1 VILNVVGLHARKPLD
16 LSGGSVGT
24 SFGYPAGL
32 LIIYGGNGELNL
44 TGKADSYGIV
54 YAPNA
59 AARLSGEADWFG
71 ALVVKTLDSSGN
83 SIHYDRSL
91 SAMGN

>member
-1 VILNVVGLHARKPLD
+1 
-16 LSGGSVGT
+16 
-24 SFGYPAGL
+24 
-32 LIIYGGNGELNL
+32 LNL